1 MGENPP
7 ETARRAGDAMDSGGA
22 KLDSDMKAVVPLG
35 FLAGT
40 TEDCP
45 PG

>member
-1 MGENPP
+1 MRLQGGQ
-7 ETARRAGDAMDSGGA
+7 GDEMDSGGA

-35 FLAGT
+35 FMAGT